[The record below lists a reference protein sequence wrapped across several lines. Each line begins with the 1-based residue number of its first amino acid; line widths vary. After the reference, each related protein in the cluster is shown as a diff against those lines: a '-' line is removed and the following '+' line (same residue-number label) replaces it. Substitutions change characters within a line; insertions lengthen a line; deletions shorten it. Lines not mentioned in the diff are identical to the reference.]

1 MELRNI
7 KRIGI
12 PLAAVCLVGCKGS
25 DAPSNVPDYS
35 CVLDQDTVRNV
46 CHELMS
52 SDNSLWEDSIHRK
65 LFIGDGESVPYLND
79 ALAEN
84 MVFVKTFSMHDD
96 QIVIYDAYQHQIAM
110 FNLNGEMDWAYGAQG
125 EGPEHY
131 SGSIEGVLNRH
142 GLTIRDSSLSKL
154 DLVGLDGQLHT
165 SLVISG
171 VQTGIALS
179 DGRLC
184 AISSWDS
191 ADGIVSI
198 YDAAGVIDYSF
209 GDDSDMYEMPS
220 MPYYRFCAL
229 NESEDLIAF
238 ASYKHT
244 YICIADISNQTVG
257 FFSRNYPFRSPSF
270 EEVATEAGSA
280 GIRVYPNINSVFVGP
295 DGMINI
301 QILVPNLDGE
311 FASALVNYDRDYT
324 VVDRFNW
331 RGQYLD
337 TYLIPMPRI
346 GSLTYSDGY
355 FYARSYDDD
364 LIYRFPVFR
373 CE

>member
-1 MELRNI
+1 
-7 KRIGI
+7 
-12 PLAAVCLVGCKGS
+12 
-25 DAPSNVPDYS
+25 
-35 CVLDQDTVRNV
+35 
-46 CHELMS
+46 MS
-52 SDNSLWEDSIHRK
+52 STGNINFR
-65 LFIGDGESVPYLND
+65 
-79 ALAEN
+79 
-84 MVFVKTFSMHDD
+84 
-96 QIVIYDAYQHQIAM
+96 
-110 FNLNGEMDWAYGAQG
+110 
-125 EGPEHY
+125 
-131 SGSIEGVLNRH
+131 
-142 GLTIRDSSLSKL
+142 SS
-154 DLVGLDGQLHT
+154 
-165 SLVISG
+165 
-171 VQTGIALS
+171 
-179 DGRLC
+179 
-184 AISSWDS
+184 
-191 ADGIVSI
+191 
-198 YDAAGVIDYSF
+198 
-209 GDDSDMYEMPS
+209 
-220 MPYYRFCAL
+220 
-229 NESEDLIAF
+229 ESEDLIAF

-244 YICIADISNQTVG
+244 YICIADIFNQTVG

>member
-1 MELRNI
+1 MELRNM

-12 PLAAVCLVGCKGS
+12 PLAVVCLVGCNAS
-25 DAPSNVPDYS
+25 ETPSNVPVYS
-35 CVLDQDTVRNV
+35 CVLDQDTVHNV
-46 CHELMS
+46 CNELMS
-52 SDNSLWEDSIHRK
+52 SDNALWEDSIHRK
-65 LFIGDGESVPYLND
+65 LFIGDGESVLPLND

-96 QIVIYDAYQHQIAM
+96 QILIYDAYQHQIAM
-110 FNLNGEMDWAYGAQG
+110 LSLSGDMDWVYGNQG

-154 DLVGLDGQLHT
+154 DLVGLDGQLRT

-191 ADGIVSI
+191 ANGIVSI
-198 YDAAGVIDYSF
+198 YGAAGEITASF
-209 GDDSDMYEMPS
+209 GDDQEMYEMPS

-244 YICIADISNQTVG
+244 YICIADISQKTVG
-257 FFSRNYPFRSPSF
+257 FFSRDYPFRNPTF
-270 EEVATEAGSA
+270 DEVATETGTA

-301 QILVPNLDGE
+301 QILIPNLDGE

-331 RGQYLD
+331 NGQYLD

-346 GSLTYSDGY
+346 GSLTYSEGF

-364 LIYRFPVFR
+364 LIYRFPFFR
-373 CE
+373 YD